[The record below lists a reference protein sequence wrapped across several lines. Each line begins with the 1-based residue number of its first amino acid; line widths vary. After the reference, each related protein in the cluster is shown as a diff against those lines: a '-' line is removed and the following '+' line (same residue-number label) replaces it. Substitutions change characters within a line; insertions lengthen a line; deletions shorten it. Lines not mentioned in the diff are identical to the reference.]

1 MEPLPL
7 LGLLV
12 HTTFLVH
19 LAQMERCYY
28 TMIHLEILDTHK
40 VSTIKDSQIAP
51 IVQMAPMAPIA
62 QIAPMNI
69 SLPTSLTLL

>member
-12 HTTFLVH
+12 HTMCLVH
-19 LAQMERCYY
+19 LAQMERCFYI
-28 TMIHLEILDTHK
+28 TILLETLGIQE

-51 IVQMAPMAPIA
+51 IAQMALIA